1 MDFKVIEILS
11 ADEIIVEPE
20 WVYNGLTGKKVVI
33 WGYETPK
40 KGMYGFDFAKQKLK
54 AILYKKDVKLFTPT
68 IFKDK
73 TTENKILCRVYL
85 EGIDISNYFPEFKK
99 RNTPPN
105 DNFFN
110 G

>member
-40 KGMYGFDFAKQKLK
+40 KGMYGFDFAKQKYNLGAISTFEYNTAKTRVQTAQGNLIQSKYDYVFKLK
-54 AILYKKDVKLFTPT
+54 VLDFYQGKT
-68 IFKDK
+68 ITF
-73 TTENKILCRVYL
+73 
-85 EGIDISNYFPEFKK
+85 
-99 RNTPPN
+99 
-105 DNFFN
+105 
-110 G
+110 